1 MGLNRLKWLYPGLK
15 FKRWLFVVFL
25 GILLISA
32 GVAVIIKFEPLSLL
46 ENTFVQV
53 LYSIT
58 GRLSSGINIFLGT
71 AIIALGFYLVMLG
84 IRKMISS
91 VYDALLPGG
100 ENGLVDILYQK
111 RYLKRGPN
119 IVVVGGGT
127 GLSTMLR
134 GIKKYTSNITAIV
147 TVADD
152 GGSSGVLRD
161 ELDILP
167 PGDIRNCLVALADT
181 EPMME
186 KLFQYRFEEGNE
198 LQGHSFGNLF
208 IATLSKIT
216 GNFNEGVKKSSD
228 VLAIRG
234 QVLPSTLHDMRL
246 CATLNNGD
254 TVEGESQIPK
264 TEGKIKRVSIE
275 PEDCEALPEALQAV
289 KEADAII
296 LGPGSLYTSVIPNL
310 LIKNL
315 AAEIKKAA
323 APKIYACNVMTQPG
337 ETDGYTASD
346 HIQAIYDH
354 AGKDIIDYA
363 LINDGEVDDG
373 LLEKYA
379 EEGAYPVEEDWNQL
393 LEEDVEII
401 SEDLINQTNL
411 VRHNPDKLAQVIM
424 NLIFTTGQ
432 ENN

>member
-1 MGLNRLKWLYPGLK
+1 MNSLKWLYPGLK
-15 FKRWLFVVFL
+15 FKRWLAVVLL

-32 GVAVIIKFEPLSLL
+32 GVAVVLRFDPLSAL
-46 ENTFVQV
+46 EKSFVTII
-53 LYSIT
+53 YSII
-58 GRLSSGINIFLGT
+58 GQLSTGINIFLGLL
-71 AIIALGFYLVMLG
+71 IIAGGFYLVMLG
-84 IRKMISS
+84 IKKMIAS
-91 VYDALLPGG
+91 VYEALLPGQ
-100 ENGLVDILYQK
+100 EDGLVDILYQK

-161 ELDILP
+161 ELDVLP

-181 EPMME
+181 EPLME
-186 KLFQYRFEEGNE
+186 KLFQYRFKKGTE

-234 QVLPSTLHDMRL
+234 RVLPSTLHDMRL
-246 CATLNNGD
+246 CATLNNGA
-254 TVEGESQIPK
+254 TIEGESNIPK
-264 TEGKIKRVSIE
+264 ADGEIRRVSIE
-275 PEDCEALPEALQAV
+275 PEGCEALPEALQAIQ
-289 KEADAII
+289 EADAIV

-310 LIKNL
+310 LIENL
-315 AAEIKKAA
+315 TKEIKKSEAL
-323 APKIYACNVMTQPG
+323 KIYACNIMTQPG

-346 HIQAIYDH
+346 HVQTIYDH
-354 AGKDIIDYA
+354 IGEEIIDYV
-363 LINDGEVDDG
+363 IVNDGEIEEE

-379 EEGAYPVEEDWNQL
+379 EEGSYPVEVDWNQL
-393 LEEDVEII
+393 LDQDLEIF
-401 SEDLINQTNL
+401 SEDLINQTDL
-411 VRHNPDKLAQVIM
+411 VRHDEDKLAQVIM
-424 NLIFTTGQ
+424 NLIFTT
-432 ENN
+432 ESD